1 MKRTAAF
8 LIAAVAA
15 LLLLSGAA
23 PGSAAEPDS
32 GTVSNGHRTASWS
45 GGPYTVGVPNQLGCL
60 TPANSTCDAFAL
72 TADLKPG
79 SRFAV
84 AITSENAEDDY
95 DLYVYYPDGTEAGRS
110 ANAGSNE
117 SVVIAHNTLHGSGPY
132 AVRVLPFSVASGS
145 TYQGIARSTREVAID
160 PEDLNTC
167 LEAVP
172 AAVGISGITDAGQIV
187 SLDVA
192 VLLDSV
198 SLGLGNQI
206 MAKAAE
212 AYAPLGLDLRAVS
225 YRSVTFTGTEGA
237 DLIQQAK
244 NYYGGVRPKGSDLVY
259 VLTSKDI
266 TNGGNTG
273 LAGLA
278 DCIGGV
284 RFPYHAFA
292 VGEAVGIDPA
302 PIGPFVLEVN
312 AHPEIAAHELGHL
325 MGAHHHYANCVE
337 GILEGEAN
345 DLSPCTLMFNFVDF
359 QSLNFSQVNRAVV
372 RGHAVQYATP

>member
-1 MKRTAAF
+1 MKSSSIIR
-8 LIAAVAA
+8 IAA
-15 LLLLSGAA
+15 LLLLAGIPAVYAA
-23 PGSAAEPDS
+23 DPSA
-32 GTVSNGHRTASWS
+32 GTVSKGKRTATWS

-60 TPANSTCDAFAL
+60 TPSNPTCDAFAL
-72 TADLKPG
+72 TADIKPG
-79 SRFAV
+79 ASFAV
-84 AITSENAEDDY
+84 AITSAILDDDY

-117 SVVIAHNTLHGSGPY
+117 SVVITHTTLHGSGPY
-132 AVRVLPFSVASGS
+132 AVRVLPFAVASGS
-145 TYQGIARSTREVAID
+145 TYQGVARSTKEVGID

-172 AAVGISGITDAGQIV
+172 AAVGVGGVTDDGRTVAI
-187 SLDVA
+187 DVA
-192 VLLDSV
+192 VLLDGV

-225 YRSVTFTGTEGA
+225 YRSVAFTGTEGA
-237 DLIQQAK
+237 DIIQQAK
-244 NYYGGVRPKGSDLVY
+244 NYYGGVRPAGSDLVY

-266 TNGGNTG
+266 TDAGDTG

-292 VGEAVGIDPA
+292 VGEAVGIDPIN
-302 PIGPFVLEVN
+302 IGPFVLEVN
-312 AHPEIAAHELGHL
+312 AHPEIAAHEMGHL

-337 GILEGEAN
+337 GILEGEAT